1 MRQESRSRRSRNVV
15 KAIFDPCETISHGS
29 KMVFHGSK
37 VVSHGSKEVSHGS
50 KVVFHGTRIVSH
62 GSHVSSHG
70 TKVASHGSRTIS
82 HGTDRALSG
91 TEPATRRN
99 VGPFGREPR
108 AHGPHRFAA
117 HAPRSLPTPPS
128 GVAGAASRCAG
139 ETPKTQRR
147 LASCHPDSERG
158 ATRPHPFSEAW
169 TIASSASC
177 PTAIETGGVSC
188 ACHSRARHRTS
199 RISQRIWH

>member
-1 MRQESRSRRSRNVV
+1 MSSWRVMEQETTGKCRVARLIFSAGATTRRCFERRVV
-15 KAIFDPCETISHGS
+15 RGR
-29 KMVFHGSK
+29 
-37 VVSHGSKEVSHGS
+37 
-50 KVVFHGTRIVSH
+50 HGTRHHREMPGSPHSSAQSRRHPEQKRPTPPAVPNARAHALATKSH
-62 GSHVSSHG
+62 
-70 TKVASHGSRTIS
+70 
-82 HGTDRALSG
+82 ALSPR
-91 TEPATRRN
+91 THALATI
-99 VGPFGREPR
+99 
-108 AHGPHRFAA
+108 PH
-117 HAPRSLPTPPS
+117 PPPS